1 MAPASRPEQTMCE
14 KCAEIDKNIERYK
27 RLKSQVLDRQATEAA
42 DRLMAKLEAEKAALH
57 PEK

>member
-1 MAPASRPEQTMCE
+1 MA
-14 KCAEIDKNIERYK
+14 RYT
-27 RLKSQVLDRQATEAA
+27 RLRLQVMDRLATEAA